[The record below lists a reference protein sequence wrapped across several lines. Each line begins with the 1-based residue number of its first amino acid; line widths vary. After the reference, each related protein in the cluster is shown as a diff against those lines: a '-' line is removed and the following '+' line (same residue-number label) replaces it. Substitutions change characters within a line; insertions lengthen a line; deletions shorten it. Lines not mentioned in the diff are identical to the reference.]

1 MELAGASVEP
11 SRVFM
16 DCAMLPA
23 SVTASSDAKPRATP
37 SQAFLFAER
46 VVAAL
51 TAVIVLILPALWSGF
66 PLLQYDSGGYIARWY
81 EGYLVPSRSTTFGL
95 FLTASERFNFWP
107 TVAIQSIL
115 TVWVVALALRA
126 FGLAKSPWRT
136 TAVIAGLSVL
146 TTLPWLT
153 SILLTDIFA
162 GLAVLALHLLVF
174 RPAALLRW
182 EKIGLFLLIAFSAAT
197 HSATFA
203 VLLAL
208 LGAGFIARIWLPA
221 AVPLRGLVCGLA
233 ALAVGAAL
241 LLTTNFALSRQ
252 FAWTPGGYSIPFGR
266 LLQDGIVTRYLDA
279 HCPQEQLKLCPYR
292 HKLPRTADDFLWG
305 DSIFN
310 ELGRFAGL
318 NGEMRHIVLRSL
330 VTNPW
335 DHIRTAFAATLSQL
349 SLTATG
355 TGVDDKLWHTYGII
369 ERYLPAIVPAMRAA
383 RQQRGA
389 LRFDL
394 LNRLHKPV
402 AILSLILALGLLV
415 RSMYRR
421 DGDELTL
428 LAATVLL
435 AVLANAFVC
444 GALSGPHDRYGARVA
459 WVPVFVIAFA
469 VLRAFGAARPLAGE
483 LRNAPTAASRE
494 LDGPTI
500 KQA

>member
-1 MELAGASVEP
+1 
-11 SRVFM
+11 
-16 DCAMLPA
+16 MLPA
-23 SVTASSDAKPRATP
+23 SVTASSDAKPRASP
-37 SQAFLFAER
+37 SQAFLYAER
-46 VVAAL
+46 AVAAL
-51 TAVIVLILPALWSGF
+51 TAVLALMLPALWNGF

-107 TVAIQSIL
+107 AVAIQSIL

-136 TAVIAGLSVL
+136 TAVIAVLSVL

-162 GLAVLALHLLVF
+162 GLAVLSLHLLVF
-174 RPAALLRW
+174 RPAALRRW

-203 VLLAL
+203 AL
-208 LGAGFIARIWLPA
+208 LGAGFIARISLPA
-221 AVPLRGLVCGLA
+221 AVPLRGLVRGLA

-292 HKLPRTADDFLWG
+292 HKLPRSADDFLWG

-318 NGEMRHIVLRSL
+318 QGEMRHIVLRSL

-335 DHIRTAFAATLSQL
+335 DHVRTALAATLSQL
-349 SLTATG
+349 TLTATG
-355 TGVDDKLWHTYGII
+355 AGVHDKLWHTYGII
-369 ERYLPAIVPAMRAA
+369 ERYLPAMVPAMHAA
-383 RQQRGA
+383 RQQRGV

-402 AILSLILALGLLV
+402 AILSLLLALGLLV

-421 DGDELTL
+421 DGDALAL

-444 GALSGPHDRYGARVA
+444 GALSGPHDRYGARLA
-459 WVPVFVIAFA
+459 WVPVFVVALA
-469 VLRAFGAARPLAGE
+469 ALRAWFGATRPLVGE
-483 LRNAPTAASRE
+483 HPNAAATPPPE
-494 LDGPTI
+494 LPRHNN
-500 KQA
+500 QADLAR

>member
-1 MELAGASVEP
+1 
-11 SRVFM
+11 
-16 DCAMLPA
+16 MLPA
-23 SVTASSDAKPRATP
+23 SVAASSDAKPRASP
-37 SQAFLFAER
+37 SRAFLYAER
-46 VVAAL
+46 AVAAL
-51 TAVIVLILPALWSGF
+51 TAVIVLMLPALWNGF

-95 FLTASERFNFWP
+95 FLTASERLNFWP
-107 TVAIQSIL
+107 AVAIQSIL

-136 TAVIAGLSVL
+136 TAVIAVLSVL

-162 GLAVLALHLLVF
+162 GLAVLSLHLLVF
-174 RPAALLRW
+174 RPAALRGW

-208 LGAGFIARIWLPA
+208 LGAGFIARIWLPT

-292 HKLPRTADDFLWG
+292 HQLPRTADEFLWG

-318 NGEMRHIVLRSL
+318 QDEMRHIVLRSL
-330 VTNPW
+330 LTNPW
-335 DHIRTAFAATLSQL
+335 DHVRTALAATLSQL
-349 SLTATG
+349 TLTATG
-355 TGVDDKLWHTYGII
+355 AGVHDKLWHTYGII
-369 ERYLPAIVPAMRAA
+369 ERYLPAMVPAMRAA

-402 AILSLILALGLLV
+402 AILSLLLVLGLLV

-421 DGDELTL
+421 DRDALAL

-444 GALSGPHDRYGARVA
+444 GALSGPHDRYGARLA
-459 WVPVFVIAFA
+459 WVPVFVVALA
-469 VLRAFGAARPLAGE
+469 ALRTWFGATRPLARGHP
-483 LRNAPTAASRE
+483 NTAATPPPE
-494 LDGPTI
+494 LPATTI

>member
-1 MELAGASVEP
+1 
-11 SRVFM
+11 
-16 DCAMLPA
+16 MLPA
-23 SVTASSDAKPRATP
+23 SVAASSDAKPRASP
-37 SQAFLFAER
+37 SRAFLYAEHA
-46 VVAAL
+46 VAAL
-51 TAVIVLILPALWSGF
+51 TAVIVLMVPALWNGF

-107 TVAIQSIL
+107 AVAIQSIL

-136 TAVIAGLSVL
+136 TAVIAVLSVL

-162 GLAVLALHLLVF
+162 GLAVLSLHLLVF
-174 RPAALLRW
+174 RPAALRGW

-208 LGAGFIARIWLPA
+208 IGAGFIARIWLPV
-221 AVPLRGLVCGLA
+221 AVPLHGLVRGLA

-318 NGEMRHIVLRSL
+318 QDEMRHIVLRSL
-330 VTNPW
+330 LTNPW
-335 DHIRTAFAATLSQL
+335 DHVRTALAATLSQL
-349 SLTATG
+349 TLTATG
-355 TGVDDKLWHTYGII
+355 AGVHDKLWHTYGII
-369 ERYLPAIVPAMRAA
+369 ERYLPAMVPAMRAA

-402 AILSLILALGLLV
+402 AILSLLLALGLLV

-421 DGDELTL
+421 DGDKLAL

-444 GALSGPHDRYGARVA
+444 GALSGPHDRYGARFA
-459 WVPVFVIAFA
+459 WVPVFVVALA
-469 VLRAFGAARPLAGE
+469 ALRAWFGAVRPLAGE
-483 LRNAPTAASRE
+483 HPNTATTPRPE
-494 LDGPTI
+494 LPGTTI

>member
-1 MELAGASVEP
+1 
-11 SRVFM
+11 
-16 DCAMLPA
+16 MLPA
-23 SVTASSDAKPRATP
+23 IVTASSDAPPRATLFH
-37 SQAFLFAER
+37 AFLFIER
-46 VVAAL
+46 AVAAL
-51 TAVIVLILPALWSGF
+51 TAVFVLMLPALWNRF

-107 TVAIQSIL
+107 AIAVQSIL

-136 TAVIAGLSVL
+136 TVIIAVLSVL

-162 GLAVLALHLLVF
+162 GLAVLSLHLLVF
-174 RPAALLRW
+174 RPAALRRW

-208 LGAGFIARIWLPA
+208 LGAGFIARVWLPA
-221 AVPLRGLVCGLA
+221 AVPLRGLIRGLA
-233 ALAVGAAL
+233 ALTVGAAL
-241 LLTTNFALSRQ
+241 LLTTNFALSGQ

-305 DSIFN
+305 DGIFN

-318 NGEMRHIVLRSL
+318 NDEMRHIVLRSL

-335 DHIRTAFAATLSQL
+335 DHLRTAVAATFSQL
-349 SLTATG
+349 TLNATG
-355 TGVDDKLWHTYGII
+355 AGVHDKLWHTYGII
-369 ERYLPAIVPAMRAA
+369 ERYLPTMVPAMHAA
-383 RQQRGA
+383 RQQHGA

-402 AILSLILALGLLV
+402 AILSLLVTLDLLV
-415 RSMYRR
+415 RGMYRR
-421 DGDELTL
+421 DRDEVAL

-444 GALSGPHDRYGARVA
+444 GALSGPHDRYGARLA
-459 WVPVFVIAFA
+459 WVPVFVAALA
-469 VLRAFGAARPLAGE
+469 VLRAWFGVTRSRAGE
-483 LRNAPTAASRE
+483 HPNAAATPQPE
-494 LDGPTI
+494 LPGTTI
-500 KQA
+500 KRA